1 MSRPQHTQGKGNIL
15 KYNEESTKQI
25 TLYGQVESP
34 EYLDS
39 IIGEQLS
46 IDVSQNLQYGRQDSY
61 AIRR

>member
-25 TLYGQVESP
+25 TFYGQVESP

-39 IIGEQLS
+39 IIGGQGGSHANVKARFGKESAAFVQL
-46 IDVSQNLQYGRQDSY
+46 
-61 AIRR
+61 